1 MKLRR
6 PVLRIALFSTPRGS
20 VISQRLFMKRL
31 RDRDRDDVT
40 ARGQLI
46 DIDGTFPLTCE
57 GNFML
62 IPPLVGLD
70 LDTISRRLPYLA

>member
-1 MKLRR
+1 
-6 PVLRIALFSTPRGS
+6 
-20 VISQRLFMKRL
+20 MKRL

-46 DIDGTFPLTCE
+46 DIDGTFPLTFE
-57 GNFML
+57 GNFMI

-70 LDTISRRLPYLA
+70 LDAISRRIPYLT

>member
-1 MKLRR
+1 ME
-6 PVLRIALFSTPRGS
+6 G

-40 ARGQLI
+40 TRGQLI
-46 DIDGTFPLTCE
+46 DIDGAFSLTFE
-57 GNFML
+57 GNFMM